1 MKITMHDPLE
11 VEALGDSLG
20 VPVDTVIGADG
31 TVYAGDIA
39 FGASDRHRAIVE
51 LAHR

>member
-1 MKITMHDPLE
+1 MKITMHDPLRF
-11 VEALGDSLG
+11 EALGGSLG
-20 VPVDTVIGADG
+20 VDAVISADG